1 MANETYTLIQ
11 KTTVGSGGAASIE
24 FTSIPQTFT
33 DLIVKLST
41 RGSYAGGGAANNHLT
56 FNSSVTNYSD
66 RYLSG
71 DGATAS
77 SATQGTGTAT
87 RIFAG
92 FIENDSWTADTFG
105 NFECYIPNYTS
116 ANFKSVSIDTVT
128 EYNATGARMNLI
140 AALLS
145 NTAAITSITFT
156 PETGN
161 FMEYSTA
168 TLYGVAKEG
177 VTPTGFPKA
186 SGGDIITN
194 DGTYW
199 IHQFL
204 NSGTFTPSQTLS
216 TEYLVIAGGGGAG
229 ANTAGGA
236 GGGGYRTASGFSVTA
251 QPYAIT
257 VGAGGSGA
265 TAPPATYA
273 NGTKGSNSVFS
284 TITSTGGA
292 LGPGQG
298 NGTTGGSGSGGAG
311 GSGFST
317 TGGAG
322 NEGGFSPVEGFA
334 GGTGINPGPYSG
346 GGGGGAGSVGG
357 DGSAGGGGNGGSGTA
372 SSITGTSVTR
382 AGGGGGAS
390 TSTGGTAS
398 GGGGAGGTAGVNGS
412 AGTINTGG
420 GGGGGYQAGESG
432 GAGGSGIVIIRYAI

>member
-11 KTTVGSGGAASIE
+11 KATVGSGGAASIE

-33 DLIVKLST
+33 DLVVRSSLRSDQANLYGSST
-41 RGSYAGGGAANNHLT
+41 ISLNNSTANFTYRFVYGEGAAAAS
-56 FNSSVTNYSD
+56 FSGSTN
-66 RYLSG
+66 LSADQNG
-71 DGATAS
+71 DTATA
-77 SATQGTGTAT
+77 
-87 RIFAG
+87 
-92 FIENDSWTADTFG
+92 NTFS
-105 NFECYIPNYTS
+105 NFDMYIPNYTS
-116 ANFKSVSIDTVT
+116 SNYKSISQDSVT
-128 EYNATGARMNLI
+128 ENNGTTAYAELG
-140 AALLS
+140 ALLWS
-145 NTAAITSITFT
+145 NTAAITSIKLSAASTKVWKQ
-156 PETGN
+156 
-161 FMEYSTA
+161 YSSVS
-168 TLYGVAKEG
+168 LYGVAKQG
-177 VTPTGFPKA
+177 VNPVAGPKA

-265 TAPPATYA
+265 TAPPGTYA
-273 NGTKGSNSVFS
+273 NGTKGSNSIFS

-292 LGPGQG
+292 LAPGQG
-298 NGTTGGSGSGGAG
+298 NGQTGGSGSGGAG

-322 NEGGFSPVEGFA
+322 NEGGFGTVEGYA

-346 GGGGGAGSVGG
+346 GGGGGASSVGG
-357 DGSAGGGGNGGSGTA
+357 NGGAGGGGNGGSGTA

-390 TSTGGTAS
+390 TTTNGTAS
-398 GGGGAGGTAGVNGS
+398 GGGGAGGKAGVNGS